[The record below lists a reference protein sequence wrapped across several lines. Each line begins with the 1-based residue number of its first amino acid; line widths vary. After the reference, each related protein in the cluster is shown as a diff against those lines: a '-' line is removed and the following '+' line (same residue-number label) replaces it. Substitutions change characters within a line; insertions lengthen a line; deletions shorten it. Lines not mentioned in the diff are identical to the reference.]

1 MTTRTYTTAELTTGH
16 CRCASPLTVE
26 RRLRIAYIVSRF
38 PHVSETF
45 IVRELNAL
53 SALDA
58 IEIELFR
65 LFPARSP
72 VLHPA
77 AAIWVDRLRRPS
89 LFSAGNDFGWWM
101 VHRPLR
107 LAGSVLRVVTSTI
120 HAPRILVRAL
130 VTMLL
135 AAGQARRFLGLG
147 IDHVHAHFAT
157 YPALAAWFS
166 SRLTGIPYSFT
177 AHAHDLYVDQS
188 LLERKV
194 HDARFVVT
202 VSDFNRRFLSRY
214 AAGGTPVHVVRCG
227 VDPSSYAF
235 RPRRP
240 PTSGRVRALC
250 VASLQEYK
258 GHRVLFEA
266 LARGGA
272 HIDRIELEL
281 VGDGPLRRPLEVLAL
296 ELGIAPRVRFLGSL
310 TEPEVIALLG
320 CVDLFVL
327 PSLVARNGQMEGLP
341 VAVVEALAC
350 GVPVVATRLS
360 GLSEILADESVG
372 ILAEPDD
379 VESLREALERVIAGR
394 TALKPEA
401 GRQLVETEFNVHQS
415 ALRLAD
421 LFTGSGL

>member
-1 MTTRTYTTAELTTGH
+1 
-16 CRCASPLTVE
+16 
-26 RRLRIAYIVSRF
+26 
-38 PHVSETF
+38 
-45 IVRELNAL
+45 LNAL

-58 IEIELFR
+58 IEIELFH
-65 LFPARSP
+65 LFPPRSR
-72 VLHPA
+72 VVHPA
-77 AAIWVDRLRRPS
+77 AAIWVDRLRRIS
-89 LFSAGNDFGWWM
+89 LFGACRDFGWWM
-101 VHRPLR
+101 IHRPLR
-107 LAGSVLRVVTSTI
+107 VLGSVLGVVASTI
-120 HAPRILVRAL
+120 RAPRILVRAL

-135 AAGQARRFLGLG
+135 AAGHARTCVGLG

-157 YPALAAWFS
+157 YPALAAWMS

-360 GLSEILADESVG
+360 GLAEILADESVG